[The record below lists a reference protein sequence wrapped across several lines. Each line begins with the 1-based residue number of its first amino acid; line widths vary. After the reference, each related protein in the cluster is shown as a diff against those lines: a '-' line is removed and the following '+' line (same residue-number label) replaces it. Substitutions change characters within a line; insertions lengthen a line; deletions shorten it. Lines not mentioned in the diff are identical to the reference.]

1 MKIPLVVFHLLKDC
15 PTVAM
20 TEGRHKLMNLT
31 GVKSYIFKN
40 SLFVTQSVK
49 YLVVTRPS
57 TESVIIMNECANH
70 GREDTF
76 TIPTK
81 QLKVRVLPLHAIK
94 PIVLKINRILAYL
107 THQTWRHKSSKYFP
121 LRPYST

>member
-31 GVKSYIFKN
+31 GVKSYIFLKTATK
-40 SLFVTQSVK
+40 SMK

-57 TESVIIMNECANH
+57 TKSVIIMNECANH